1 MAIAR
6 GTDQGELALG
16 GADVILSTIT
26 NAGAMAAAFGGLRP
40 HGTLLVVGAD
50 MDPIAVP
57 AAAFIAGG
65 TGLRG
70 HASGTARDSE
80 DTLAFSILQ
89 GVKPMIETLPLLR
102 VAEAYEK
109 MTSGDARFRMVLT
122 TGA

>member
-1 MAIAR
+1 VAIAR
-6 GTDQGELALG
+6 GTDKGELALG

-65 TGLRG
+65 TGERRHRPARPLGVRTAAARG
-70 HASGTARDSE
+70 LG
-80 DTLAFSILQ
+80 
-89 GVKPMIETLPLLR
+89 P
-102 VAEAYEK
+102 
-109 MTSGDARFRMVLT
+109 
-122 TGA
+122 GAGRGLG